1 MISSSSSAA
10 SMSSS
15 VTITS
20 RLSGIS
26 GYCTR
31 LSPALRVLAGLNQP
45 LGCEIRSLG
54 TVRLTTARF
63 NAYLITLT
71 SWNDAWSVTLN
82 DYSS

>member
-1 MISSSSSAA
+1 
-10 SMSSS
+10 
-15 VTITS
+15 
-20 RLSGIS
+20 
-26 GYCTR
+26 
-31 LSPALRVLAGLNQP
+31 VLAGLNQP